1 MTSRLGFTQLAVELI
16 ALSPIEEQNV
26 LYGAVTMGDVWRFGF
41 LDRSIQQ
48 ITQDI
53 NLFKVPDEI
62 DTLVRVL
69 MGIVQ
74 GAVIAPDSN
83 SSFTVKLT
91 FYQGRCDIDF
101 SKRCW
106 DSTSY

>member
-1 MTSRLGFTQLAVELI
+1 MMTSRLGFTQLAVELI
-16 ALSPIEEQNV
+16 ALSHIEEQNV

-62 DTLVRVL
+62 ETLVRVL
-69 MGIVQ
+69 MGILQ
-74 GAVIAPDSN
+74 EE
-83 SSFTVKLT
+83 
-91 FYQGRCDIDF
+91 
-101 SKRCW
+101 
-106 DSTSY
+106 